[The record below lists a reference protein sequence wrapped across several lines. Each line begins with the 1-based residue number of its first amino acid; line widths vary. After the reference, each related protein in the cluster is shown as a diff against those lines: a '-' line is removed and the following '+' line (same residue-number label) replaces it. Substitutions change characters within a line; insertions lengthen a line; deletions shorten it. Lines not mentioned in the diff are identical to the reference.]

1 MYLFLS
7 VLDHHCCF
15 LLSQQAEAPPRLWGV
30 GFSLQWLLSLQSEGQ
45 STWASVV
52 AARGLSRCGA
62 LAQLPH
68 NMRNLPRPE
77 IEPPSSALAGG
88 LLTTGPPGQSGP
100 YFFFFFLTAR
110 FQVIC
115 IEFLLGILWVPAYFR
130 FRWLLNSTGHSCI
143 LLLIMASAPFAVSF
157 ENTHYIKDEILLI
170 YVIAPLSLYSLP
182 DSFLLCTRRVF
193 TTA

>member
-7 VLDHHCCF
+7 VLDHHYCF

-88 LLTTGPPGQSGP
+88 LLTTGPTREVPI
-100 YFFFFFLTAR
+100 FH
-110 FQVIC
+110 
-115 IEFLLGILWVPAYFR
+115 FLLTLF
-130 FRWLLNSTGHSCI
+130 FSLLST
-143 LLLIMASAPFAVSF
+143 
-157 ENTHYIKDEILLI
+157 Y
-170 YVIAPLSLYSLP
+170 
-182 DSFLLCTRRVF
+182 
-193 TTA
+193 